1 MEQLRVK
8 TLNKGT
14 KVNAN
19 VNVNIISKA
28 LLKQLFTV
36 QDSQNHQKKTHNKL
50 NRQDRL
56 VLWGAGRSYGEK
68 KGRYSMCREQMERE
82 LQR

>member
-1 MEQLRVK
+1 MK

-36 QDSQNHQKKTHNKL
+36 QDSQNHQKKHIIN
-50 NRQDRL
+50 
-56 VLWGAGRSYGEK
+56 
-68 KGRYSMCREQMERE
+68 
-82 LQR
+82 